1 MYDEGI
7 RPSPDGAILLVTAGT
22 GGIRTLN
29 EDEQTSLPRVTMISP
44 KPSPS
49 VKSQGRIS
57 NQIYKQSYVE
67 RDQVKIM
74 KLASHETRKRSVTM
88 MVGQETAADVY
99 SDQKLIEVD
108 RSSKEEDLFLPIVT
122 LRAESGCSNEFEE
135 EILYGNDIQGT

>member
-49 VKSQGRIS
+49 VKS
-57 NQIYKQSYVE
+57 
-67 RDQVKIM
+67 
-74 KLASHETRKRSVTM
+74 
-88 MVGQETAADVY
+88 
-99 SDQKLIEVD
+99 
-108 RSSKEEDLFLPIVT
+108 
-122 LRAESGCSNEFEE
+122 
-135 EILYGNDIQGT
+135 